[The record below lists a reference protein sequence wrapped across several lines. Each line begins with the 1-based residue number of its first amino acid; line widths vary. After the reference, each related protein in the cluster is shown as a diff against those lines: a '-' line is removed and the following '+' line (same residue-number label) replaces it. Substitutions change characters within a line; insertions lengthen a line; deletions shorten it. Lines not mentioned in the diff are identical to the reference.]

1 MVQDAVPKAKA
12 RTSQPAPYSHRNWQ
26 AFDAGEQPSETHEWP
41 LFSDAW
47 FTGELRGLGPYSVL
61 NAVALAPHG
70 HARAA
75 LVLRGGLCTK
85 DRSDENSRDAYHGG
99 HPPEEIAALLSLCT
113 GARLK
118 AGGWMRRFAADGDP
132 LGDPMGFGG
141 HVDWVLPDRRARLPR
156 TVRSM
161 NNPVTL
167 SEGDFADRLR
177 SFVTLDP
184 PTASALVKSARLYQD
199 ALWLA
204 EGEPHLA
211 WLFLVSA
218 VETAADHWRHE
229 KRTPVEHLTE
239 VKPKLVE
246 MLRKSGGDELVAEV
260 AAEVANITGATRKFT
275 DFILAFDPG
284 PPPGDRLIP
293 VDWSKL
299 KKAVQLVY
307 DWRSKALHGG
317 TPFPAPMCDAP
328 IIQGESPIGYAGAT
342 KGAIAERPFGLAA
355 GTGSAMWDNKETPML
370 LHVFEHITRGVLLG
384 WWKRAGSSEGDG
396 RATQGA

>member
-1 MVQDAVPKAKA
+1 MAEDDVPKAKE
-12 RTSQPAPYSHRNWQ
+12 RTSLPAPYSHRNWR
-26 AFDAGEQPSETHEWP
+26 AFDAGERPSETHEWP

-47 FTGELRGLGPYSVL
+47 FTGELRDIGPYSVL
-61 NAVALAPHG
+61 NVVALAPHG

-75 LVLRGGLCTK
+75 LVLRGGLCAK
-85 DRSDENSRDAYHGG
+85 ERSDENSRDAYHGG

-113 GARLK
+113 GVRLK
-118 AGGWMRRFAADGDP
+118 AGGWMRRFAVDGDP

-141 HVDWVLPDRRARLPR
+141 QMEWVLPERRVRLPR
-156 TVRSM
+156 TARTM
-161 NNPVTL
+161 NSPVGL
-167 SEGDFADRLR
+167 SESNIADRLR
-177 SFVTLDP
+177 TFAKLEPT
-184 PTASALVKSARLYQD
+184 TASVLVKSARLYQD

-218 VETAADHWRHE
+218 LETAADHWRHGE
-229 KRTPVEHLTE
+229 RTPVEHLTE
-239 VKPKLVE
+239 VRPKLVKI
-246 MLRKSGGDELVAEV
+246 LRKSGGDQLVSEV
-260 AAEVANITGATRKFT
+260 ASELANVTGATRKFT
-275 DFILAFDPG
+275 EFILAFDPG

-293 VDWSKL
+293 VDWSRL

-328 IIQGESPIGYAGAT
+328 IIQGKGPIGYAGANP
-342 KGAIAERPFGLAA
+342 GAIAERPFGLAA
-355 GTGSAMWDNKETPML
+355 GTGGAMWNNEETPML

-384 WWKRAGSSEGDG
+384 WWNRAAAFEGDE
-396 RATQGA
+396 RETHGA